1 MKSIGLLG
9 GTFDPVHF
17 GHLRPALEVRESL
30 GLSELR
36 LLPCHVSPHRQQPL
50 ATPRQRLQML
60 NLATAGSAVLA
71 VDAREL
77 DRAPP
82 SYTVDTLESFKAQYP
97 DAGLVFV
104 MGHDAFAS
112 FKRWHRWERILELAH
127 LAVTSR
133 PGYRLQ
139 TQDFAVTQNVHEL
152 QHCSAGKVVHC
163 EVTALDISAS
173 NIRALAARGRDIAY
187 LVPQAVR
194 HYIIEQRIYT
204 SD

>member
-17 GHLRPALEVRESL
+17 GHLRPALEIKECL

-50 ATPRQRLQML
+50 ATSHQRLQML
-60 NLATAGSAVLA
+60 TLATAGSAALA

-82 SYTVDTLESFKAQYP
+82 SYTVDTLEALKAEEP

-104 MGHDAFAS
+104 MGHDAFTS
-112 FKRWHRWERILELAH
+112 FKRWHRWQRILELAH
-127 LAVTSR
+127 LVVTSR

-139 TQDFAVTQNVHEL
+139 SQDFTVTQNSDEL
-152 QHCSAGKVVHC
+152 QQPPAGKIVHC

-173 NIRALAARGRDIAY
+173 NIRALVERGRDIAY

-194 HYIIEQRIYT
+194 HYIIEQRIYLP
-204 SD
+204 D